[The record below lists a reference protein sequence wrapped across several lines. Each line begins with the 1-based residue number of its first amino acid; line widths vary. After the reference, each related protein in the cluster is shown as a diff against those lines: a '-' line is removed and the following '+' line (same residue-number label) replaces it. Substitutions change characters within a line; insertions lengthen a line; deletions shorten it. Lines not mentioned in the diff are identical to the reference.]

1 MEINL
6 LAFGQIAEITG
17 QSAWKISGVKDINS
31 LINKLEEE
39 FPALVKM
46 KYSIALNKKVIQEN
60 TAITENDTI
69 ALLPPFSGG

>member
-17 QSAWKISGVKDINS
+17 KSAWKISGVKDTNS
-31 LINKLEEE
+31 LINNLEEE

-60 TAITENDTI
+60 TTINDGDTI